1 VPHLVVKDIDRDKLQ
16 SCSLLQW
23 SAVDARK
30 RYYLLHVGDFL
41 VEIKKRDND
50 YLIRAD
56 KSTRC
61 ANAQKIK
68 GVLSQLSK
76 ELQLEV
82 IEQNISLKKEKKESK
97 FLKPISYFE
106 DFALKE
112 KELNIEVGFGSG
124 RHLLYQAK
132 KHPSQLFVGLEIH
145 TPSVE
150 QVLRQ
155 IEIQGLKNILVVNYD
170 ARLFLEF
177 LPSNSCRNIFV
188 HFPIPWEKKPHR
200 RVISKRFVDESMRV
214 LQKGGVLNLRTDSKN
229 YFRYSFEIFFAQKVC
244 ECKITKNREIEIS
257 SKYEDRWK
265 KQNKNIYDLYLTS
278 LEESAAKNMD
288 YDFTF
293 AVKPKLQ
300 YEFQS
305 IKFENYFVHFEN
317 LFTIDAKRYLLKVS
331 FGSFDKPENRYIFI
345 DDGSVSYLF
354 SAPTKTHINYLAH
367 KKIEEM
373 L

>member
-1 VPHLVVKDIDRDKLQ
+1 VPHLVVKDINRDRLQ

-23 SAVDARK
+23 CAVDARK
-30 RYYLLHVGDFL
+30 RHYLLHVGDFL

-56 KSTRC
+56 KSIRC
-61 ANAQKIK
+61 ANVERIK
-68 GVLSQLSK
+68 EVLLQLSK

-82 IEQNISLKKEKKESK
+82 IEQNINLKNKKKRSE

-106 DFALKE
+106 DFALNE

-132 KHPSQLFVGLEIH
+132 KHPDQLFVGIEIH

-177 LPSNSCRNIFV
+177 LPSNCCRNIFV
-188 HFPIPWEKKPHR
+188 HFPVPWDKKPHR
-200 RVISKRFVDESMRV
+200 RVISKRFVEESMRV
-214 LQKGGVLNLRTDSKN
+214 LQKGGVLNLRTDSEN

-244 ECKITKNREIEIS
+244 ECKITKNRDIEIS

-278 LEESAAKNMD
+278 LEESPAKNID

-293 AVKPKLQ
+293 TVKPKLQ
-300 YEFQS
+300 YQFQS
-305 IKFENYFVHFEN
+305 IKFENYFVHFKD
-317 LFTIDAKRYLLKVS
+317 LYVIDSKRYLLKVS

-345 DDGSVSYLF
+345 DNGSATYLF
-354 SAPTKTHINYLAH
+354 SPPAKTHTNYLAH
-367 KKIEEM
+367 QKIAEM